1 MTCQATVRAK
11 NETPELSDL
20 KAPACGPVAG
30 FHRPG
35 SHRTQIFER
44 VKQIKLQYKWYH
56 YILYNWTRWILII
69 KPELDQIQIKFQQ
82 SKYI

>member
-20 KAPACGPVAG
+20 KAPACGPVVG

-35 SHRTQIFER
+35 NHSTQIFER
-44 VKQIKLQYKWYH
+44 VKQIKL
-56 YILYNWTRWILII
+56 
-69 KPELDQIQIKFQQ
+69 
-82 SKYI
+82 